1 MLVMNCDRTR
11 PRGAI
16 AFSMRLIAIAQILI
30 LEVWLFLMK
39 AKPMLKV
46 PKTSRLI
53 ELEVSGIDKA
63 FLSSLKVRMELSISP
78 LTYTVSS
85 ARAIPVKP

>member
-1 MLVMNCDRTR
+1 
-11 PRGAI
+11 
-16 AFSMRLIAIAQILI
+16 
-30 LEVWLFLMK
+30 MK